1 MSALQT
7 KKRAIRAQNERLK
20 RGEELLRAAKQE
32 LLALKTDMRA
42 RGLLLDDGDE
52 VALLEGQPLQ
62 AGQYVLRARKTGEE
76 RWDLYVDGVP
86 VRSWLSR
93 SELLR
98 VAALLREAFTFGRF
112 R

>member
-1 MSALQT
+1 M
-7 KKRAIRAQNERLK
+7 
-20 RGEELLRAAKQE
+20 
-32 LLALKTDMRA
+32 
-42 RGLLLDDGDE
+42 
-52 VALLEGQPLQ
+52 
-62 AGQYVLRARKTGEE
+62 LRARKTGEE